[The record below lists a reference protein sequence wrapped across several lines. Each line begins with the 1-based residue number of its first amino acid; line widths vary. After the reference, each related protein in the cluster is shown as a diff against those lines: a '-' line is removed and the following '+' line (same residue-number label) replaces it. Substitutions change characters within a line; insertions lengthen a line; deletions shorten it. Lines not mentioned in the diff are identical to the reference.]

1 MVERNALVI
10 KKMYHLFN
18 MKTTIPTLAFLVAA
32 LCSCTNNSSESNSL
46 NDSTSQHIDN
56 IDTTDIHAD
65 NVEAGS
71 YMVGVKLLQ
80 EESIGGLKI
89 GLVATKVKELLGT
102 PEETSPAEVWEA
114 DGETH
119 QFWNYPKQGVS
130 LEMIGK
136 EEPLINGITISPPY
150 ALKTTKSVGIGS
162 SNEEVLNKY
171 KAFLDKNNT
180 DDNMIVAGDL
190 GAGIIFSF
198 DKGIVTS
205 IFFGSAGE

>member
-1 MVERNALVI
+1 
-10 KKMYHLFN
+10 
-18 MKTTIPTLAFLVAA
+18 MKTTIPTLTFLLAV
-32 LCSCTNNSSESNSL
+32 LCSCNNKPSASSNS
-46 NDSTSQHIDN
+46 NDSTSQQTSD

-65 NVEAGS
+65 NVEASS
-71 YMVGVKLLQ
+71 YMMGVKLLQ
-80 EESIGGLKI
+80 EENIGGLKI
-89 GLVATKVKELLGT
+89 GLAATKVKELLGT

-119 QFWNYPKQGVS
+119 QFWNYPQKGVS
-130 LEMIGK
+130 IEMIGK
-136 EEPLINGITISPPY
+136 EEPLINGITISSPY
-150 ALKTTKSVGIGS
+150 ALKTSKSVGLGS
-162 SNEEVLNKY
+162 SKDEILNKY

-198 DKGIVTS
+198 EKGAVTS

>member
-1 MVERNALVI
+1 
-10 KKMYHLFN
+10 
-18 MKTTIPTLAFLVAA
+18 MKTTILTFAFLVAV
-32 LCSCTNNSSESNSL
+32 LCSCNNTTSDSSNL
-46 NDSTSQHIDN
+46 NDSTSEHTSD

-65 NVEAGS
+65 HVEASS
-71 YMVGVKLLQ
+71 YMMGVKLLQ
-80 EESIGGLKI
+80 EENIGGLKI
-89 GLVATKVKELLGT
+89 GLAAIKVKELLGT
-102 PEETSPAEVWEA
+102 PEETSPAEVWES

-130 LEMIGK
+130 IEMIGK

-162 SNEEVLNKY
+162 NKEEILNKY

-198 DKGIVTS
+198 EKGVVTS